1 MKPGNEVVSEQR
13 WNCSIIVTDGSENI
27 KASISPKILKTWIG
41 ASPKTYGA
49 MEDDGKAKIKQNM
62 KKMSEKLISLNALM
76 KISFIGNGMD
86 PEIIEITDLNRGHAQ
101 QLKNRQ
107 KM

>member
-1 MKPGNEVVSEQR
+1 MKPGNEVVYQQH

-27 KASISPKILKTWIG
+27 KASISPKILENWIG
-41 ASPKTYGA
+41 ASPKTYSA

-62 KKMSEKLISLNALM
+62 KKTSEKLISLNALM
-76 KISFIGNGMD
+76 KILFIGNGMD